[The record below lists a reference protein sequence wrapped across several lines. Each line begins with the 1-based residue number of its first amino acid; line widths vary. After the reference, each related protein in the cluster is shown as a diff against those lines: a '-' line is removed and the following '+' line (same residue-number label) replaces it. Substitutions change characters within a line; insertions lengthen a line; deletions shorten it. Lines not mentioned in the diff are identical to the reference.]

1 MNKVRVGDV
10 HVGWRR
16 FCTSLKDDQFEHNS
30 SVQFINVSSDKS
42 GGRLIDLAAFCGATV
57 SSDGRVSDV
66 WFLKYCVTVTYRP
79 FVVYVNHKKNKKNST
94 AYVDNQI
101 NTNVLYTIRYKKGKK
116 AHESI
121 SGS

>member
-1 MNKVRVGDV
+1 MRVGDV

-42 GGRLIDLAAFCGATV
+42 GSRLIDLAAFCGATV

-66 WFLKYCVTVTYRP
+66 CF
-79 FVVYVNHKKNKKNST
+79 
-94 AYVDNQI
+94 
-101 NTNVLYTIRYKKGKK
+101 
-116 AHESI
+116 
-121 SGS
+121 